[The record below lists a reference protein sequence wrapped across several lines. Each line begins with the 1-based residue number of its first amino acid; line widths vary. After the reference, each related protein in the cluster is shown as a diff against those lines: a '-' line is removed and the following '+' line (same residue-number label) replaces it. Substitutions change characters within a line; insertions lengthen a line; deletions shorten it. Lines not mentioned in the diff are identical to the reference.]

1 MNFFPTHIF
10 FPKFRMKSRFTSLD
24 IAAMVASLRPSLL
37 GSRIANVYDIGGK
50 LFLLKFTTSLSEDLD
65 AEDEDS
71 RGKPILLIEAGVR
84 FHLTT
89 FERKKSVIPS
99 GWTMSLRK
107 YLRGK
112 QLEKFEQVGTDRVVL
127 LQFGINE
134 KAVYVIIEMYAKG
147 NIVVTD
153 AEWRIQL
160 LLRSHEFDSG
170 NVIGKNQIYPMAKSA
185 SRVEGEMPGWRS
197 DPDIMAEIQGL
208 DSAEK
213 LREEL
218 NLWKKSLRKKKFQK
232 KVIFQYEK
240 ILSKIVPFADSALIL
255 TCLARV
261 ADEENIVERGS
272 ILLLE
277 LLEKARSSQ
286 VAGGFI
292 LNGEFGPLDEI
303 LEGGKEF
310 KTFSLAVDEFFSSQE
325 TAGESDRIE
334 SQRKVLESRVE
345 KIRADQSRRI
355 EELKK
360 EQEILWEKAN
370 LLEMNLEIAEGA
382 ISIVNAL
389 IGKQLTWEEIG
400 DIIEDQ
406 KKTGH
411 EIAKK
416 IKKINFEKNFI
427 LLQVGDFD
435 KSLEVQ
441 LRLDLNS
448 TGNVSVLHQL
458 RKVQREK
465 LGKTEEQAGI
475 AVKQAEQKLKQDLM
489 KFQDSVDRDRH
500 LSKVRKRLWFEKFYW
515 FVTSENLLVIAG
527 RDAIQNEVIYKKY
540 MKKNDFYVH
549 ADIHGAATV
558 VVKSNVASE
567 ESGEGLSHPPPI
579 SSLMEAG
586 QFSLCHSSA
595 WKSKIVTSAYWVK
608 ADQVSKTAPSGEY
621 LSTGS
626 FMIRGRKNFLPPT
639 RLEMGIG
646 VLFLISEESSAGREP
661 ERKARLL
668 LHPEMVV
675 NEAENNNL
683 MTAAVVITSSGHT
696 KKPKQQQQQVKTG
709 ETGIKET
716 AERDETKSKKSSS
729 RKKTNKNEKYVFND
743 DLQDLE
749 IRRELLGHH
758 AKSQVVAAKPPPP
771 PKLEHVEETVKSCY
785 VCGKSD
791 HLASDCPEKKPKKT
805 TLHEPALDHMIAD
818 DLTLSAST
826 SSNILDRLVANLRSN
841 GLDEPIHALPVCGP
855 YPALASYNLRCK
867 IIPGSMKRGKAA
879 KLCSQMFGSS
889 SLENPSVKKL
899 IKLIPVEELS
909 ECLVNDVKVTG
920 AGVSKVQTEI
930 KKAKKHK

>member
-1 MNFFPTHIF
+1 
-10 FPKFRMKSRFTSLD
+10 MKSRFTSLD
-24 IAAMVASLRPSLL
+24 IAAMVASLRPILL

-50 LFLLKFTTSLSEDLD
+50 LFLLKFTASLSEDLD

-107 YLRGK
+107 YLRGR

-197 DPDIMAEIQGL
+197 DPDIMAEIKGL

-218 NLWKKSLRKKKFQK
+218 DLWEKSLRRKKFHK
-232 KVIFQYEK
+232 KIILQYE
-240 ILSKIVPFADSALIL
+240 IFLSKIVPFADSALIL

-261 ADEENIVERGS
+261 AGEANIVEKAS
-272 ILLLE
+272 LLLLE
-277 LLEKARSSQ
+277 LLEKARNTQ
-286 VAGGFI
+286 VGGGFI
-292 LNGEFGPLDEI
+292 LNGEFSPLKEI
-303 LEGGKEF
+303 LEAGKEF

-334 SQRKVLESRVE
+334 LQRKVLESRVE

-370 LLEMNLEIAEGA
+370 LLEMNLEIAESA

-416 IKKINFEKNFI
+416 ISKLNFEKNFI
-427 LLQVGDFD
+427 LLQVADFD
-435 KSLEVQ
+435 KRSLEVQ
-441 LRLDLNS
+441 LRLDLNGA
-448 TGNVSVLHQL
+448 GNVSYYHQL

-465 LGKTEEQAGI
+465 LGKTEEQAGL

-489 KFQDSVDRDRH
+489 KFQDCVDRDRH

-527 RDAIQNEVIYKKY
+527 RDATQNEVIYKKY

-567 ESGEGLSHPPPI
+567 ESGEGLSHPPPM

-646 VLFLISEESSAGREP
+646 VLFLISEESAAGREP

-683 MTAAVVITSSGHT
+683 MTAAVVITSSGQT
-696 KKPKQQQQQVKTG
+696 KVREQQQVKKKTG

-716 AERDETKSKKSSS
+716 AEKDETKSKKLMS
-729 RKKTNKNEKYVFND
+729 RKKNNKNEKYVFND

-749 IRRELLGHH
+749 IRRELMGNH
-758 AKSQVVAAKPPPP
+758 AKHQVVGAKSSPPP
-771 PKLEHVEETVKSCY
+771 PKLDLVEATVKSCY

-805 TLHEPALDHMIAD
+805 TLHEPALDQMIAD
-818 DLTLSAST
+818 DLTLAAST

-879 KLCSQMFGSS
+879 KLCSQMFGSCS
-889 SLENPSVKKL
+889 FENPSVKKL